1 MLAGEDAA
9 WLHMESPANPMVVNA
24 LVELAEPID
33 LDIALGIADRIGGL
47 PHFGARIA
55 ERLGGPPAWD
65 SIAGFRGRDHVERIE
80 LEVPGDV
87 ALREE
92 IATLIGTPLDTRK
105 PLWRMYVIDRPG
117 SGTLVLFRVH
127 HALADGFALLGV
139 LGSLCDGG
147 AESVAVAPRRAR
159 GLRAGAVRGSLRAL
173 GHLVGSPADPH
184 TVLKRAPGNDK
195 RVAWSAP
202 LALADVKDIA
212 HATSA
217 TVNDVLVAL
226 VTGALARYLE
236 RRGEHVAELEIHAMV
251 PVNLRR
257 AGESVTV
264 GNDFGLV
271 ILGLPIGI
279 TDPLARIQAVKAR
292 MDAIKGTPE
301 AGVAHGL
308 LRISG
313 WAP

>member
-1 MLAGEDAA
+1 
-9 WLHMESPANPMVVNA
+9 
-24 LVELAEPID
+24 
-33 LDIALGIADRIGGL
+33 
-47 PHFGARIA
+47 
-55 ERLGGPPAWD
+55 
-65 SIAGFRGRDHVERIE
+65 
-80 LEVPGDV
+80 
-87 ALREE
+87 
-92 IATLIGTPLDTRK
+92 
-105 PLWRMYVIDRPG
+105 MYVIDRPG

-308 LRISG
+308 LRIIG
-313 WAP
+313 WAPKKVERAAVSFFGRKTSLVLTNVPGPRRAVSLGGVRVERIMFWVPQASRMGLGISIFSYAGDITIGVLSDAAVVREPDTVVDDLHAEMASLEACLRRSSSSDRTSFRR